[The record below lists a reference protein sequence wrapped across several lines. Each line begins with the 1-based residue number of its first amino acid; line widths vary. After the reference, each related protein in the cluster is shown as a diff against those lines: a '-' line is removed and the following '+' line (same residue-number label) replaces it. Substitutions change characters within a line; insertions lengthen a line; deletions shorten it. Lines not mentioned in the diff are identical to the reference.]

1 MVVNTIASHHGDVEP
16 ESVIAVIVA
25 AADALSA
32 ARPGAR
38 SESLESYIKRLQDL
52 EEIANSLK
60 ELKQVSPFKRVVKSV
75 LWLALRQSRMIK

>member
-16 ESVIAVIVA
+16 VSSQSLSFA
-25 AADALSA
+25 AAGCLECSST
-32 ARPGAR
+32 GAR

-60 ELKQVSPFKRVVKSV
+60 ELRQVSPFKQVVKSV
-75 LWLALRQSRMIK
+75 LWCPEAIRQG